1 MEEKSVRIYNT
12 NTTFFRKITNT
23 LSKLFVPTKVG
34 INSFLISLK
43 RNNLLKAY
51 NMYVSDNIPKDKKES
66 YLKKCEDY
74 YAIYLEA
81 IDKYIMESVYSNV
94 KNGTATEFEKLALTN
109 YYEITHLKDNE
120 YLEYKYRKQKYLLEL
135 DYETINSCGKI
146 KLRNKYLEFYIN
158 KVDSLYKS
166 ILKNYSVQL
175 SDNIHTN
182 KQYRNKIYLNI
193 FDTLDEYVQK
203 ILPIKLEIAKEND
216 ATLLNKEYSKYE
228 RFTVGKLDEKDR
240 LEKNVVLLGISRE
253 LFTHSLPLVVAEQC
267 YIFLIENVRQL
278 IINTTNKEKIEEVY
292 NMLLGIL
299 KEFNS
304 KLLSTKIYWQD
315 PKDREEYKAF
325 WDKYNNEENDVKK
338 EILLLRRELKDVN
351 KSTNDYKK
359 LIKYYKEKLV
369 KFGVMR
375 NLKNKIKCINGRY
388 ICNDRLSRNRV
399 CTNK

>member
-1 MEEKSVRIYNT
+1 MEEKSVRIYDT

-23 LSKLFVPTKVG
+23 LNKLFVPTKVG

-51 NMYVSDNIPKDKKES
+51 NMYISSNLPKDKKES
-66 YLKKCEDY
+66 CLKKYEDY
-74 YAIYLEA
+74 YAIYLES
-81 IDKYIMESVYSNV
+81 IDKYIMESVYNNV

-135 DYETINSCGKI
+135 DYETINSSGKI

-158 KVDSLYKS
+158 KMDLLYKS

-203 ILPIKLEIAKEND
+203 IISIKLEISKEND
-216 ATLLNKEYSKYE
+216 STLLNKVYSKYE
-228 RFTVGKLDEKDR
+228 RFTVGKLDEKDK

-267 YIFLIENVRQL
+267 YIYLIEDVRQL
-278 IINTTNKEKIEEVY
+278 IINTKNEEKTEEVY
-292 NMLLGIL
+292 SMLLGIL

-304 KLLSTKIYWQD
+304 KLLSTKIYWQN
-315 PKDREEYKAF
+315 PKDREEYKEF
-325 WDKYNNEENDVKK
+325 WNKYNNEENDLKK
-338 EILLLRRELKDVN
+338 EILLLKKELKDVY
-351 KSTNDYKK
+351 KSTNDYTK

-369 KFGVMR
+369 RFGAMR
-375 NLKNKIKCINGRY
+375 NIKNKIKFINGRY

-399 CTNK
+399 CRNK

>member
-1 MEEKSVRIYNT
+1 
-12 NTTFFRKITNT
+12 
-23 LSKLFVPTKVG
+23 
-34 INSFLISLK
+34 
-43 RNNLLKAY
+43 
-51 NMYVSDNIPKDKKES
+51 MYVSDNIPKDKKES

>member
-135 DYETINSCGKI
+135 DEEGVVLNQKEKTAA
-146 KLRNKYLEFYIN
+146 
-158 KVDSLYKS
+158 
-166 ILKNYSVQL
+166 NYSV
-175 SDNIHTN
+175 SKEV
-182 KQYRNKIYLNI
+182 KQIIYAPGTVKRMTIAVAVNKIL
-193 FDTLDEYVQK
+193 TTQE
-203 ILPIKLEIAKEND
+203 KE
-216 ATLLNKEYSKYE
+216 E
-228 RFTVGKLDEKDR
+228 
-240 LEKNVVLLGISRE
+240 LEK
-253 LFTHSLPLVVAEQC
+253 
-267 YIFLIENVRQL
+267 L
-278 IINTTNKEKIEEVY
+278 IISASGADLNRGDMINVTSLQFAAVDANRAQEAAFSKAIAQEKQQELMYGNVIE
-292 NMLLGIL
+292 M
-299 KEFNS
+299 K
-304 KLLSTKIYWQD
+304 WMH
-315 PKDREEYKAF
+315 
-325 WDKYNNEENDVKK
+325 NN
-338 EILLLRRELKDVN
+338 
-351 KSTNDYKK
+351 
-359 LIKYYKEKLV
+359 
-369 KFGVMR
+369 GQ
-375 NLKNKIKCINGRY
+375 
-388 ICNDRLSRNRV
+388 
-399 CTNK
+399 

>member
-240 LEKNVVLLGISRE
+240 LEKNVVLLGISRRFE
-253 LFTHSLPLVVAEQC
+253 RTGQ
-267 YIFLIENVRQL
+267 
-278 IINTTNKEKIEEVY
+278 
-292 NMLLGIL
+292 LLG
-299 KEFNS
+299 
-304 KLLSTKIYWQD
+304 
-315 PKDREEYKAF
+315 
-325 WDKYNNEENDVKK
+325 
-338 EILLLRRELKDVN
+338 
-351 KSTNDYKK
+351 
-359 LIKYYKEKLV
+359 
-369 KFGVMR
+369 
-375 NLKNKIKCINGRY
+375 
-388 ICNDRLSRNRV
+388 
-399 CTNK
+399 

>member
-12 NTTFFRKITNT
+12 NTTFFRKITST
-23 LSKLFVPTKVG
+23 LSKIFVPTKVG

-51 NMYVSDNIPKDKKES
+51 NMYINGNLPKDKKEV

-135 DYETINSCGKI
+135 DYETINSSGKM

-158 KVDSLYKS
+158 KIDSLYKS

-193 FDTLDEYVQK
+193 FDTLDEYVEK
-203 ILPIKLEIAKEND
+203 IIPIKLDVAKENELI
-216 ATLLNKEYSKYE
+216 LLNKEYSKYE
-228 RFTVGKLDEKDR
+228 RFTVGKLDEKDK

-267 YIFLIENVRQL
+267 YMFLIESVRKL
-278 IINTTNKEKIEEVY
+278 IINTKNKEKTEEVY
-292 NMLLGIL
+292 NMLLSIL

-304 KLLSTKIYWQD
+304 KLLSTKIYWQN
-315 PKDREEYKAF
+315 PNDREEYKDF
-325 WDKYNNEENDVKK
+325 WNKYNNEENDAKK
-338 EILLLRRELKDVN
+338 EILLLKRELKEVN
-351 KSTNDYKK
+351 KSTNDYTK

-369 KFGVMR
+369 EYGAMR
-375 NLKNKIKCINGRY
+375 SLKNKVKYINGRY
-388 ICNDRLSRNRV
+388 ICNGRLSRDRV